1 MPLAAYPRCERLGRE
16 QLATLLT
23 IVAAAGERAWRV
35 RSVAAAWGEIIGKV
49 HTHGIHRA
57 ATWGGAWGCSLGVHG
72 VSYTRRLPGQVRA
85 NPRFGKLLQRG
96 LCRQCKPP
104 HAPPPRLTSSPPHL
118 HGSALMT
125 GTAPPGTRGGVGDAR
140 VAAGARAS
148 QTAH

>member
-1 MPLAAYPRCERLGRE
+1 MCAQAVPLAMCAQAAPLAMPLAAYPRCERLGRE

-96 LCRQCKPP
+96 LCRQCKP
-104 HAPPPRLTSSPPHL
+104 APASPRPASSPHL
-118 HGSALMT
+118 LTCTAL
-125 GTAPPGTRGGVGDAR
+125 P
-140 VAAGARAS
+140 
-148 QTAH
+148 